1 MAPKHDGQVVARTW
15 KSGRG
20 FALRFL
26 AYGERRYVTLGA
38 EHDGWTRRK
47 AQIELE
53 NILADVRRG
62 IWIPPDRRRK
72 EASSAEEP
80 EAAVRFHEFA
90 SKHVQAR
97 RLEVSERMHEFET
110 WALAQHLLPYFARW
124 PVADLDIEAVDDY
137 RGYKVQQALKRR
149 EAIEKGEPLRDG
161 NGRLLKPLSA
171 SSINTTIDV
180 LQSILAVAVERQ
192 LLDSNP
198 AAGRRRRLRKRAKR
212 PVHLDNVHQ
221 IQALLDAAAEL
232 DRDPRWQISDRR
244 ANVATLVLGGPR
256 ASELTHALWRDV
268 DLANGRMKIGR
279 SKTEAGLREIHL
291 LPLLRDELAAHK
303 ARSPR
308 TGPDDLV
315 FPHGRGG
322 IRDVA
327 NLRERVLRPVLARAD
342 ALLAARGQS
351 PLPLGVTPHKLRHTF
366 ASVLVACGED
376 PTSVMAQLGHTD
388 PKFTLRVYSHL
399 MRRDSAERAQLKALV
414 YGEIEGPLSPTGSRT
429 DRELIAV

>member
-1 MAPKHDGQVVARTW
+1 MAPKQNGQVVARTW

-20 FALRFL
+20 FALRFI
-26 AYGERRYVTLGA
+26 AYGERRYLTLGT
-38 EHDGWTRRK
+38 EHDGWTRSK

-72 EASSAEEP
+72 ETPSAEEP
-80 EAAVRFHEFA
+80 AGAVRFHEFA
-90 SKHVQAR
+90 SKHVQGR

-110 WALAQHLLPYFARW
+110 WALTRHLLPYFAQW
-124 PVADLDIEAVDDY
+124 PVADFDIEAVDDY
-137 RGYKVQQALKRR
+137 RGYKVQQALQRR
-149 EAIEKGEPLRDG
+149 EAIEEGVPLRDD

-171 SSINTTIDV
+171 SSINKTIDV
-180 LQSILAVAVERQ
+180 LQSILAVAVERR
-192 LLDSNP
+192 LLDTNP
-198 AAGRRRRLRKRAKR
+198 AAGRRRRLKKQAKR

-221 IQALLDAAAEL
+221 IQAVLDAATEL
-232 DRDPRWQISDRR
+232 DREPYWRMNDRR

-256 ASELTHALWRDV
+256 AIELTCALWRDV
-268 DLANGRMKIGR
+268 DLANGRMEIGR
-279 SKTEAGLREIHL
+279 SKTEAGLREIQL

-303 ARSPR
+303 ARSAH

-315 FPHGRGG
+315 FPNSRGG
-322 IRDVA
+322 IRSVA
-327 NLRERVLRPVLARAD
+327 NLRDRVLEPTLVRAEE
-342 ALLAARGQS
+342 LLAARGQT
-351 PLPLGVTPHKLRHTF
+351 PLPHGVTPHKLRHTF

-399 MRRDSAERAQLKALV
+399 MRRDPVERAQLKALV
-414 YGEIEGPLSPTGSRT
+414 YGDTEPHSPPEPASAA
-429 DRELIAV
+429 RELIAA